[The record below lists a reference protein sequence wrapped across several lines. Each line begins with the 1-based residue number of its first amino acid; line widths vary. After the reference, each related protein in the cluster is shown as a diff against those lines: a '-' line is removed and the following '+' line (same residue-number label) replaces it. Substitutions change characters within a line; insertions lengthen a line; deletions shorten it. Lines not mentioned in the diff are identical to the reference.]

1 MDLCEFVL
9 CSLSESGVQLGVKL
23 VEKVLICSSDEQ
35 GQASL
40 PGRCPFQLP
49 ANTGLFLSGVSPLGL
64 LTATVASET
73 RNRRRIRRW
82 PYPQPCAIMLH
93 VASCEWAFSASPSP
107 PSAGRVV
114 SQRWR
119 SAVGDVGLVPKHD
132 PSLSGSPVPLKAGL
146 SAPLL
151 MVADGKLL
159 QMIRCLVV

>member
-73 RNRRRIRRW
+73 RSRRRIRRGGRILSLVQSCSTW
-82 PYPQPCAIMLH
+82 PH
-93 VASCEWAFSASPSP
+93 VSGRFQRLPAHPLQGEWSPR
-107 PSAGRVV
+107 GGV
-114 SQRWR
+114 
-119 SAVGDVGLVPKHD
+119 L
-132 PSLSGSPVPLKAGL
+132 PLG
-146 SAPLL
+146 
-151 MVADGKLL
+151 M
-159 QMIRCLVV
+159 